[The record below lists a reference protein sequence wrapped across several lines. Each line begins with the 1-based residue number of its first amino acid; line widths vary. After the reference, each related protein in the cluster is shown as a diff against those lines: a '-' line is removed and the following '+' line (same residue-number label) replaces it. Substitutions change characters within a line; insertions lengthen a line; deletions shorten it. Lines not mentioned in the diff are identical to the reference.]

1 MTTPSASVEIYC
13 LKCKA
18 KTGSTDV
25 QAVTLKNGRPAT
37 RATCVDCGTKKSRI
51 SVLSRSATYPPRPAT
66 HPERSVVGLD

>member
-13 LKCKA
+13 VKCKA

-37 RATCVDCGTKKSRI
+37 SATCVDCGTKKFRI
-51 SVLSRSATYPPRPAT
+51 GMLS
-66 HPERSVVGLD
+66 